1 MLNDVI
7 AKFSE
12 NKQINSFEFSL
23 RPTRDID
30 NPFAKIS
37 LNIIDHLSDVVDKA
51 DKKTLNQVILDEA
64 KENINFSYKI
74 YSQIT
79 DMTPHDEGML
89 FKARLIEILNN
100 IDDEANSDANDAYAD
115 LVEFSSMLTALSNK
129 KIEDDKL
136 ENAFIISMLLFETAE
151 EMKIRNVHLN
161 YILDYKNFLEEQKL
175 ILHVIAVKIFEKD
188 NNKLKDL
195 FVKELLNFINRFYN
209 DANNKLCF
217 DLLFFTALTADK
229 KTVSVIR
236 SALTAI
242 KKFATHSTVTPY
254 IMYVKTGIAFSQSSP
269 KEAVEFAKNKL
280 KYHHGIEMFAN
291 TLLITNNEELNAE
304 FLEHVLSSRK
314 LPYVYNV
321 VYNKQLLHIYSAVNN
336 KEKLAYTAK
345 ALFLLGDESVY
356 YTAVDTLKE
365 LGKYEQEKHEIHD
378 IACKSIPLYDYCTM
392 LADSKEYD
400 LLIKR
405 FEIVKSA
412 KDIKEAIKFMDDQGV
427 ALYDNNTNKQLLQIL
442 NDKSDK
448 YPKLQNHVKSLLELI
463 MI

>member
-12 NKQINSFEFSL
+12 NNQINSFEFSL
-23 RPTRDID
+23 RPTHDID

-51 DKKTLNQVILDEA
+51 DKKTLNQVIIDEA
-64 KENINFSYKI
+64 GENINFSYKI

-100 IDDEANSDANDAYAD
+100 LDDEANNDAYAD

-229 KTVSVIR
+229 KTVPVIK

-242 KKFATHSTVTPY
+242 KKFATHTTVTPY
-254 IMYVKTGIAFSQSSP
+254 IVYVKAGLAFSQSSP

-304 FLEHVLSSRK
+304 FLEHILSSRK
-314 LPYVYNV
+314 IPYVYNV
-321 VYNKQLLHIYSAVNN
+321 VYNKQLLHIYNAVNN

-356 YTAVDTLKE
+356 YIAVDTLKE
-365 LGKYEQEKHEIHD
+365 LGKYEQEKHEIHN
-378 IACKSIPLYDYCTM
+378 IACKSIPIYDYCTM
-392 LADSKEYD
+392 LV
-400 LLIKR
+400 KR
-405 FEIVKSA
+405 FEIIKSV

-442 NDKSDK
+442 NDKSEK